1 VLTFMGILMVNDTQK
16 TIIASAATLR
26 GAIITSYAQVE
37 NLLADIV
44 LRSRLLPEYN
54 ALPKGLPYKLSTRI
68 ARVRQL
74 VGMPGPLTKYKDEF
88 TMIADE
94 LKRFEEIRHFM
105 AHGLLI
111 VRHRDDGTASLIYRM
126 FRESKASGVEEGVLE
141 TNLDQLQGSA
151 IKIGLYTARAV
162 TLFRDVYRAHD
173 LAPP

>member
-1 VLTFMGILMVNDTQK
+1 
-16 TIIASAATLR
+16 
-26 GAIITSYAQVE
+26 
-37 NLLADIV
+37 
-44 LRSRLLPEYN
+44 
-54 ALPKGLPYKLSTRI
+54 
-68 ARVRQL
+68 
-74 VGMPGPLTKYKDEF
+74 
-88 TMIADE
+88 
-94 LKRFEEIRHFM
+94 M